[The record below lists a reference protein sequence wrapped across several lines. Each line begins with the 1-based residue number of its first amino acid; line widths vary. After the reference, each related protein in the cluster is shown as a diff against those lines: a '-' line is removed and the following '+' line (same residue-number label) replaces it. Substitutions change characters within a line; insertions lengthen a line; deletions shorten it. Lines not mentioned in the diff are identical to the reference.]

1 MKIQNKFVIAGMIAL
16 PLIFAGCASDKLTP
30 EQEKFEK
37 EKKNIIID
45 KDMEDEIEIKAIR
58 RWETEHG
65 LSKVLIRA
73 RARVTGCFEW
83 VFCSYKT
90 LPIAYRFAWYDAD
103 GKEVENPLSINWSI
117 LNAQYDEELGFNS
130 SSPDKNAKNFK
141 LFIKKVTKEN
151 EAQLL
156 KKKPIAKKYEEA
168 AKAKTKKAEQESK
181 KENTSK
187 DVKVPPSVPTQVK
200 DASKKEEKAPAKA
213 EPKKGT
219 VAKDVKVPPSAPTQV
234 KDTPKKEKKAEPK
247 KGTAAED
254 VKVPSSAPTRKVN
267 TPKDEE
273 AEADAASVRQ
283 ATPAQPAGKEKKN

>member
-30 EQEKFEK
+30 EEEKFEK

-156 KKKPIAKKYEEA
+156 KREPIAKKYEEA
-168 AKAKTKKAEQESK
+168 VKAKAKAKAEQEKESK
-181 KENTSK
+181 KENASK
-187 DVKVPPSVPTQVK
+187 NVK
-200 DASKKEEKAPAKA
+200 DAPKQEEKAPAKA
-213 EPKKGT
+213 ETKGT
-219 VAKDVKVPPSAPTQV
+219 VSEDVKVPPSAPTQV
-234 KDTPKKEKKAEPK
+234 KDAPKQDEKAPAKTETK
-247 KGTAAED
+247 KGTVAED
-254 VKVPSSAPTRKVN
+254 VKVPPSTPTQKKVK

-283 ATPAQPAGKEKKN
+283 ATPAKPAGKEDKKN

>member
-156 KKKPIAKKYEEA
+156 KREPIAKKYEEA
-168 AKAKTKKAEQESK
+168 VKAKAKAKAKEKAEQEKESK

-187 DVKVPPSVPTQVK
+187 DVKVPPSAPTQVK
-200 DASKKEEKAPAKA
+200 EAPKQDEKAPAKT
-213 EPKKGT
+213 ETKKGT
-219 VAKDVKVPPSAPTQV
+219 VAEDVKVPPSNPTQKV
-234 KDTPKKEKKAEPK
+234 K
-247 KGTAAED
+247 
-254 VKVPSSAPTRKVN
+254 

-283 ATPAQPAGKEKKN
+283 ATPAKPAGTAKKN